1 MTGGTWQRTEPA
13 SLGDH
18 HAVPGRRH
26 GHGVASILPFLVAA
40 LKTKSR
46 IAPQPED
53 AEPGV
58 EFPDSTCD

>member
-1 MTGGTWQRTEPA
+1 MLGGIWDRTEPA
-13 SLGDH
+13 SLGDQV
-18 HAVPGRRH
+18 AVPGRRT

-40 LKTKSR
+40 LKTRSR

-58 EFPDSTCD
+58 DFADSTCD